1 MGHQTQ
7 GQPRSIRCRRR
18 VAPAPVRPS
27 FDRAPARLA
36 CDRFSRAPAQPFLSP
51 GEAREDSSPF
61 DDLAESRRAAFA

>member
-1 MGHQTQ
+1 
-7 GQPRSIRCRRR
+7 
-18 VAPAPVRPS
+18 VRPS